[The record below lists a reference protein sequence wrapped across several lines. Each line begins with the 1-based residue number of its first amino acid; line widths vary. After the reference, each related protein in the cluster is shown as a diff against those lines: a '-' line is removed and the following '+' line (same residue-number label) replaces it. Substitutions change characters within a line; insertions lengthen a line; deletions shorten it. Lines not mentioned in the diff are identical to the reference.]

1 MDLRQLLLKVETFEA
16 DLLKVL
22 ESEKIQADAEKQ
34 KEKEKERLL
43 DDARLQC
50 LVRR

>member
-16 DLLKVL
+16 DLL
-22 ESEKIQADAEKQ
+22 KIQADAEKQ